1 MAKEKKQTVVEE
13 KQQKIAETEEVKVQ
27 AETTENA
34 NVENNEPD
42 KKEKVVIKAKYE
54 VTEDAKQTK
63 NIAWLAYL
71 LFFIPLLINKDSAFV
86 RHNANEGLEI
96 NIFDAIGIVLLCV
109 GTCVRTTNAAA
120 HMLLIIFTIV
130 GLGLLVLTL
139 ITKIYMIVVT
149 LKGKKVDTP
158 WMWNIRIIK

>member
-1 MAKEKKQTVVEE
+1 MAKDKKEVVVEE
-13 KQQKIAETEEVKVQ
+13 KQQKIAEQPEVVK

-34 NVENNEPD
+34 AATENTETA
-42 KKEKVVIKAKYE
+42 KTEKVVIKARYE

-96 NIFDAIGIVLLCV
+96 NIFDAVAIILLCV
-109 GTCVRTTNAAA
+109 GTCVRTTNAAV
-120 HMLLIIFTIV
+120 HMLLIIFTII

-149 LKGKKVDTP
+149 LKGRKVDTP